1 MFLKWLLCL
10 KVSRPGLWFQTLWL
24 YLLPTAQ
31 NTHYLQSYDF
41 WLGFL
46 YVLFP
51 LNFLV
56 YGLNDMADWKIDQ
69 KNPRK
74 DSYLFGAK
82 IHPHDFKFLL
92 WTMLCTQVPFWI
104 LILLRQEKLGYILLA
119 ILIVN
124 ILYNL
129 PKWGLRSH
137 PPFELLNQLGYLLL
151 LPFSIMLNQ
160 TAALPWPTFCY
171 LVLFCTHSHLMGEIM
186 DVVPDKQ
193 TGRKTSAIF
202 LGIKLTKLIVII
214 LVAIESFWLWY
225 FFQEWLLSL
234 FLLLGVIWLLLDLLV
249 LYKDRNYTRKEFIL
263 FGYGINFSGYA
274 SLFWVWWSGKLN

>member
-1 MFLKWLLCL
+1 MFSKLLLCL

-31 NTHYLQSYDF
+31 NIHYLQSYDF

-82 IHPHDFKFLL
+82 IRPKDFKFLL
-92 WTMLCTQVPFWI
+92 GTMLCTQVPFWI
-104 LILLRQEKLGYILLA
+104 LILLRQEKLGYIFLA

-160 TAALPWPTFCY
+160 TATLPWPTFCY

-202 LGIKLTKLIVII
+202 W
-214 LVAIESFWLWY
+214 A
-225 FFQEWLLSL
+225 
-234 FLLLGVIWLLLDLLV
+234 
-249 LYKDRNYTRKEFIL
+249 
-263 FGYGINFSGYA
+263 
-274 SLFWVWWSGKLN
+274 